1 MKPLRSSYPVGHLL
15 NAQTRY
21 VPSAQ
26 TDIRETFRRATR
38 TTPRSAAD
46 EIADLRRDRHFREQF
61 ADLYNMLFE
70 D

>member
-26 TDIRETFRRATR
+26 TDIRETFARVQREL
-38 TTPRSAAD
+38 D
-46 EIADLRRDRHFREQF
+46 ESHDDQCDLLDPSTWPS
-61 ADLYNMLFE
+61 DKW
-70 D
+70 DKDI